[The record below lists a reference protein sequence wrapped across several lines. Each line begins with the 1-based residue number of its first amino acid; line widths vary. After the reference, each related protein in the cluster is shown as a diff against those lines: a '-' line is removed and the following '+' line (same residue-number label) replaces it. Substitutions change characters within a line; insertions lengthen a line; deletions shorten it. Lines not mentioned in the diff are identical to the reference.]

1 MRKILF
7 IITLAAFTT
16 ACNTN
21 TSKTSSDA
29 SATDKV
35 EQKTDTTPVVAD
47 LYGKEWKLIELNG
60 KPVELDSTFSKK
72 PLLIFDKENRVSGNM
87 GCNGFGGNVELK
99 GTNGITFSHITATQM
114 ACPNLKVE
122 QDFLDVMNNAKS
134 FGLADATLSLKNEKG
149 EITAKFT
156 IGNKYRYPTE

>member
-7 IITLAAFTT
+7 IVTLAVFTA

-21 TSKTSSDA
+21 KSKTSSDA
-29 SATDKV
+29 SATDTV
-35 EQKTDTTPVVAD
+35 EQKTETTPEVAD

-60 KPVELDSTFSKK
+60 KPVVLDSTFSKK

-87 GCNGFGGNVELK
+87 GCNSFGGNVELK
-99 GTNGITFSHITATQM
+99 GTDGITFSHITATQM

-122 QDFLDVMNNAKS
+122 QGFLDVMNNAKS
-134 FGLADATLSLKNEKG
+134 FTTESNTLSLKNEKG
-149 EITAKFT
+149 EITAKLT
-156 IGNKYRYPTE
+156 TAEK